1 MPFDPAKP
9 ATNSPNSSAEMRAQ
23 LNALKD
29 EIDDKPT
36 TAQVNDAVAGA
47 ITTATTNAAANSSA
61 NTNSVG
67 LLGFT
72 VSDPPTQSEMQQVLE
87 KLNEFINAARGEYGG
102 TRPLPGAS
110 APALRA
116 AFGWRSRSDDV

>member
-36 TAQVNDAVAGA
+36 TAQVNDGDSAA
-47 ITTATTNAAANSSA
+47 ITTATSNAAANSSA
-61 NTNSVG
+61 NTNSVN

-72 VSDPPTQSEMQQVLE
+72 VSDPPTQSETQQIAPPSPTAVSPCGSALE
-87 KLNEFINAARGEYGG
+87 KLNELINAAR
-102 TRPLPGAS
+102 R
-110 APALRA
+110 
-116 AFGWRSRSDDV
+116 